1 MSKAVWS
8 TRAKRS
14 QAQIARFFARR
25 DPPAALLIGGKI
37 IDAGESLGRYLTG
50 RPSGYPGWFE
60 KSVSGFNYILYY
72 QVERHGGED
81 VVTNYD
87 IVHTRRDWVPGHLP
101 TKR

>member
-1 MSKAVWS
+1 M
-8 TRAKRS
+8 
-14 QAQIARFFARR
+14 
-25 DPPAALLIGGKI
+25 
-37 IDAGESLGRYLTG
+37 
-50 RPSGYPGWFE
+50 FE

-81 VVTNYD
+81 VVTIYD